1 MILRIWAVLLVAL
14 VSASWAAD
22 ANARI
27 VKVLHQLVDAEGR
40 VALAPSL
47 FERDAYQVHL
57 RENPELIAGSRFEIQ
72 YKAARKG
79 GPVRLRME
87 VRGSKTGLGKA
98 RLFEA
103 EDLPSRWG
111 KSWARIELDRA
122 ASDALGTIIAW
133 RATLWRGDVQ
143 LAEQESFLW

>member
-1 MILRIWAVLLVAL
+1 MLLVAL
-14 VSASWAAD
+14 VSSSWAAD

-72 YKAARKG
+72 YKASRKG

-87 VRGSKTGLGKA
+87 VRGSKTCLGNA
-98 RLFEA
+98 HIFEG
-103 EDLPSRWG
+103 EHLPSRWG

-122 ASDALGTIIAW
+122 TSDALGTIIAW